1 MPQSTRNSTCLLVV
15 AAPGVDLSQARRV
28 RARLAAAWPSE
39 SQVTID
45 AIALAGPD
53 EEGQRSGGE
62 PRLAFEQVASQ
73 VYGHQALLVLSS
85 GPVLTPDVLG
95 LLDRAARQEV
105 PVIRL
110 VAGGERR
117 ERREFWSA
125 ARGGSVPVLAL
136 DADPGLVAGLAL
148 GLISAAHARR
158 ELAAELEVERA
169 VKDSAAKLL
178 EHNQSE
184 SALAVLVQRA
194 LLPIP
199 PRDIPGLDT
208 GVLYRPCCALS
219 GDLYDIVRLD
229 HDHVAFFLADACGHG
244 VAAALLTM
252 LIGRLLPMTEPL
264 PVSTEGGRGGVG
276 GAGGVRIIP
285 PGEAMARLNAAYI
298 QRQPESS
305 RLITA
310 IYGVLHLPTGRL
322 TIASAGHPPA
332 AITGPDGL
340 RLAGESGPSLGLMD
354 DAEFPDT
361 VVSLAP
367 GERVMLYSDGFE
379 WAFDDASPQAQN
391 DRRDRRKPNERY
403 LDAFRLLGG
412 RSDADL
418 PAALFDL
425 TAEMDRQSGS
435 LHQPDDVTLLAFQW
449 GRSAAAANPL
459 PLAA

>member
-1 MPQSTRNSTCLLVV
+1 MPQSARNSTCLLVV
-15 AAPGVDLSQARRV
+15 AAPRVDLSQARRV
-28 RARLAAAWPSE
+28 RARLAAAWPCE

-53 EEGQRSGGE
+53 EEGVLSGGE
-62 PRLAFEQVASQ
+62 PRLALEQVASQ
-73 VYGHQALLVLSS
+73 VYGHQALIVLSP

-110 VAGGERR
+110 VAGEGERR

-125 ARGGSVPVLAL
+125 SRGGGVPVLPL

-158 ELAAELEVERA
+158 ELTAELEVERA

-229 HDHVAFFLADACGHG
+229 PDHVAFFLADACGHG

-264 PVSTEGGRGGVG
+264 PAGAAGGP
-276 GAGGVRIIP
+276 GVRIIP
-285 PGEAMARLNAAYI
+285 PGEAMARLNTAYI

-361 VVSLAP
+361 VVTLAP

-379 WAFDDASPQAQN
+379 WAFDDASAHAPGE
-391 DRRDRRKPNERY
+391 RRDRRKPNERY
-403 LDAFRLLGG
+403 IDAFRVLGG
-412 RSDADL
+412 RSEADL

-449 GRSAAAANPL
+449 GRTAAAANPL

>member
-1 MPQSTRNSTCLLVV
+1 M
-15 AAPGVDLSQARRV
+15 
-28 RARLAAAWPSE
+28 
-39 SQVTID
+39 
-45 AIALAGPD
+45 
-53 EEGQRSGGE
+53 
-62 PRLAFEQVASQ
+62 
-73 VYGHQALLVLSS
+73 
-85 GPVLTPDVLG
+85 
-95 LLDRAARQEV
+95 
-105 PVIRL
+105 
-110 VAGGERR
+110 
-117 ERREFWSA
+117 
-125 ARGGSVPVLAL
+125 
-136 DADPGLVAGLAL
+136 
-148 GLISAAHARR
+148 
-158 ELAAELEVERA
+158 
-169 VKDSAAKLL
+169 
-178 EHNQSE
+178 
-184 SALAVLVQRA
+184 LVQRA

-229 HDHVAFFLADACGHG
+229 PDHVAFFLADACGHG

-264 PVSTEGGRGGVG
+264 PAGTTGGP
-276 GAGGVRIIP
+276 GVRIIP

-361 VVSLAP
+361 VVTLAP

-379 WAFDDASPQAQN
+379 WAFDDAPTPTQVPGE
-391 DRRDRRKPNERY
+391 RRDRRKPNERY
-403 LDAFRLLGG
+403 IDAFRVLGG
-412 RSDADL
+412 RSEADL

-449 GRSAAAANPL
+449 GRTAAAANPL